1 VTDFMPAGEKIMQSS
16 RVPVVFTIRYSLL
29 QKNYKKTFNSMARF
43 EYEEYQRQLFAEDR
57 LRMHFHL
64 FSTLTVPSIVAAS
77 RAAPEIDLSVYI
89 LTSSELPPSHREALD
104 ALLAE
109 HDIFKI
115 VAVSPEVGA
124 PHRECILEA
133 LQSSGSESTA
143 YAHCRLDDDD
153 AVSGDFLGRLGSYV
167 RPEFV
172 GFGVSLCSGFLVVYD
187 EAQKISGIYEYNYPK
202 ASIGLSVVGH
212 YDRRRHASPK
222 DVINIYEMGSHT
234 KLDSRIPVIIDSMKP
249 AFLRAIHPEQD
260 SMSSE
265 LKRLPEP
272 ANPELVASCFSLD
285 TASLPSVEQ
294 SQANR
299 QSIQEQIV
307 QRAKSL
313 QPRRS

>member
-1 VTDFMPAGEKIMQSS
+1 MPSS

-57 LRMHFHL
+57 LGTHFHL
-64 FSTLTVPSIVAAS
+64 FSSLTVPSIVAAA

-89 LTSSELPPSHREALD
+89 LTSTELPPPHRRDLD

-109 HDIFKI
+109 HAFFKI
-115 VAVSPEVGA
+115 VPVSPEVGA

-133 LQSSGSESTA
+133 LQASESASTA

-153 AVSGDFLGRLGSYV
+153 AISEDFLRRLGKYV
-167 RPEFV
+167 RPEFS
-172 GFGVSLCSGFLVVYD
+172 GFGVSLCAGFIVIYD
-187 EAQKISGIYEYNYPK
+187 EARKISGLYEYNYPK

-212 YDRRRHASPK
+212 YDRDRHTSPK

-234 KLDSRIPVIIDSMKP
+234 KLDTRIPVIIDSMTP
-249 AFLRAIHPEQD
+249 GFLRAIHPEQD

-265 LKRLPEP
+265 LKQLPSP
-272 ANPELVASCFSLD
+272 ARPELVASCFPLD
-285 TASLPSVEQ
+285 AAFLPSVEQ

-299 QSIQEQIV
+299 RSIQEQIV
-307 QRAKSL
+307 ERAKNL
-313 QPRRS
+313 PRRPG